1 MKKHLNET
9 KFASK
14 ISTSASILCTDI
26 PASKIPSP
34 ENTILEHPRRKETSK
49 RRVDR
54 AEPIRQTANLP
65 PHISSRTS
73 TKIQF
78 VENSRLLEEE
88 GERYIYIDREYRFR
102 ATSIMEDSVQGSAI
116 ILQHPPL
123 EPRPPRPL
131 SSVIQSV
138 YIYIY
143 ARYRSAAWRDGI
155 PSPVNAG
162 SLWKA
167 FTIDAWPI
175 VRLWDISIGGGYP
188 HASKLRSRRGLLR
201 EAKPPII

>member
-34 ENTILEHPRRKETSK
+34 ENTRASTTKRNVETSSRQSWANKTNCKPPSPSYILAYIHENPIRRKFQIIRGG
-49 RRVDR
+49 RR
-54 AEPIRQTANLP
+54 
-65 PHISSRTS
+65 
-73 TKIQF
+73 KI
-78 VENSRLLEEE
+78 
-88 GERYIYIDREYRFR
+88 YIYRDREYRFR

-138 YIYIY
+138 YIYIC
-143 ARYRSAAWRDGI
+143 
-155 PSPVNAG
+155 
-162 SLWKA
+162 
-167 FTIDAWPI
+167 
-175 VRLWDISIGGGYP
+175 SI
-188 HASKLRSRRGLLR
+188 
-201 EAKPPII
+201 

>member
-1 MKKHLNET
+1 MRARVSGWKEEISGHCSVPPIYFAERGGTFVKKQWVRWTERSPWILWILLLLDRVEIFNKFYTRRTFDLLFQVGKISISIVKKFSSRNVKKHLNET

-54 AEPIRQTANLP
+54 VEPIRQTANLP
-65 PHISSRTS
+65 PHHISSRTS

-88 GERYIYIDREYRFR
+88 GERYIYI
-102 ATSIMEDSVQGSAI
+102 
-116 ILQHPPL
+116 
-123 EPRPPRPL
+123 
-131 SSVIQSV
+131 
-138 YIYIY
+138 
-143 ARYRSAAWRDGI
+143 
-155 PSPVNAG
+155 
-162 SLWKA
+162 
-167 FTIDAWPI
+167 
-175 VRLWDISIGGGYP
+175 
-188 HASKLRSRRGLLR
+188 
-201 EAKPPII
+201 

>member
-1 MKKHLNET
+1 MHRYTGVKNSFPGKYHTGASTTKRNVET
-9 KFASK
+9 SSRQSWANKTNCK
-14 ISTSASILCTDI
+14 
-26 PASKIPSP
+26 PPSP
-34 ENTILEHPRRKETSK
+34 PYILAYIHENPIRRKFQIIRGG
-49 RRVDR
+49 RR
-54 AEPIRQTANLP
+54 
-65 PHISSRTS
+65 
-73 TKIQF
+73 KI
-78 VENSRLLEEE
+78 
-88 GERYIYIDREYRFR
+88 YIYRDREYRFR

-188 HASKLRSRRGLLR
+188 HASKLRSRRSLLR